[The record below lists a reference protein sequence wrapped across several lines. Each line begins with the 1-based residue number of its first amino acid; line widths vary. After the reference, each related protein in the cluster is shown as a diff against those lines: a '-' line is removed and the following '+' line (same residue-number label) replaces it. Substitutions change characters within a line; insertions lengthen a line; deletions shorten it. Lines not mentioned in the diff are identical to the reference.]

1 MVTETPFKAR
11 IHFADV
17 SSPGRA
23 YIHRAG
29 LNEVFGSES
38 AARNYFKQQYE
49 LYLKKNFEKYDF
61 TIAVLWGAKG
71 QQVNYRNID
80 VFGFHGLNRKWPGN
94 PDVSNFVLS
103 NGIFKPLEKPT
114 DVTTCG
120 DTLILLGKEEEYR
133 RTTSGLDV
141 YMNNPPSLDGLL
153 VSD

>member
-1 MVTETPFKAR
+1 MSSEAPFKAR

-17 SSPGRA
+17 SHPGRA

-29 LNEVFGSES
+29 LSDVFGSES
-38 AARNYFKQQYE
+38 AARNYFKEQYE
-49 LYLKKNFEKYDF
+49 FYLKEILRDYDF
-61 TIAVLWGAKG
+61 TIAVLWGSVG
-71 QQVNYRNID
+71 SQVKYRNID
-80 VFGFHGLNRKWPGN
+80 VFGFHGLSGKWPGN
-94 PDVSNFVLS
+94 PDISNFVFS

-141 YMNNPPSLDGLL
+141 YMNNHPSLDGLL
-153 VSD
+153 ASN